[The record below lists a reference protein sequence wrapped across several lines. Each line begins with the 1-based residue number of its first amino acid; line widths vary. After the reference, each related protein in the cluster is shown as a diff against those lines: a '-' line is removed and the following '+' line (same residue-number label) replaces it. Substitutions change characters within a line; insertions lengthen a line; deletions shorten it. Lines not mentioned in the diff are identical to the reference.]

1 MSTRVRHD
9 ANTVWMQLRWHSTK
23 WAESGPALGVTCHP
37 LPCPLRS
44 QVWQQGDSLSL
55 LAGDELRGEK
65 YCWEVNNL
73 DGFPSKF
80 QALTHLDK
88 EAPEDSWGPHLFS
101 TWVAPS
107 LF

>member
-1 MSTRVRHD
+1 M
-9 ANTVWMQLRWHSTK
+9 
-23 WAESGPALGVTCHP
+23 TCHP
-37 LPCPLRS
+37 LPCPLRN

-55 LAGDELRGEK
+55 VAGDQLRGEK
-65 YCWEVNNL
+65 YSWEVNNL

-80 QALTHLDK
+80 QTLTYLDK
-88 EAPEDSWGPHLFS
+88 EAPGDLWGPHLFS